1 MIDIRLTFLDSNI
14 STLRSVVNSS
24 KSAQLDIS
32 NIITSSKGAYSDEF
46 NSVARELITIQNSL
60 DTLLTSTISV
70 LENAKESYVS
80 SDKSSSDLFEI
91 ANNITKQVK

>member
-14 STLRSVVNSS
+14 GTLKSVVNSS
-24 KSAQLDIS
+24 KSVQLEIS
-32 NIITSSKGAYSDEF
+32 SIITSSKGTYSNEF
-46 NSVARELITIQNSL
+46 NSVARELVTIQNSL

-80 SDKSSSDLFEI
+80 SDKSSADLFEK